1 MNNIQFLALISFFLI
16 KMNLVAQ
23 NALPLDEAKDLSSL
37 IQLKSELSKKSELK
51 EFYRIQ
57 LHSGS
62 RVEAEK
68 IIKEFDSKN
77 LQLDS
82 DIIYETP
89 NFKVWVGFFRNKLNA
104 EHLYK
109 ELKEDFPK
117 AIIIK
122 PGRN

>member
-1 MNNIQFLALISFFLI
+1 MNSIQFLTLISFILI
-16 KMNLVAQ
+16 KMNVNAQ
-23 NALPLDEAKDLSSL
+23 QYFPLNEAEDLTSL
-37 IQLKSELSKKSELK
+37 IQIKSNLSKKSELK

-62 RVEAEK
+62 RLDAEK
-68 IIKEFDSKN
+68 VIKKFNSTTTT
-77 LQLDS
+77 LDN

-89 NFKVWVGFFRNKLNA
+89 NFKVWVGFFRSRLDA
-104 EHLYK
+104 ERIFT

-117 AIIIK
+117 GIIIK

>member
-1 MNNIQFLALISFFLI
+1 MNSIQFLLLISFFLI
-16 KMNLVAQ
+16 KINLFAQ
-23 NALPLDEAKDLSSL
+23 QHLPIDESKDLSSL

-62 RVEAEK
+62 KLDAEK
-68 IIKEFDSKN
+68 IIIKFNSLEH
-77 LQLDS
+77 QLDS

-104 EHLYK
+104 EHVFNG
-109 ELKEDFPK
+109 LKEDFPK

-122 PGRN
+122 PGRS

>member
-1 MNNIQFLALISFFLI
+1 MNSIQFLVLISFFLI
-16 KMNLVAQ
+16 KMSVNAQ
-23 NALPLDEAKDLSSL
+23 QHLPLDEAKDLSSL
-37 IQLKSELSKKSELK
+37 IQLKAELSKKSELK

-68 IIKEFDSKN
+68 IIKTFNSSDI
-77 LQLDS
+77 QLDS

-89 NFKVWVGFFRNKLNA
+89 NFKVWVGFFRNRLNA
-104 EHLYK
+104 EHVYS